1 MADSQSL
8 IGQTVSHYRILE
20 KIGGGGMGVVYK
32 AEDTRLHRFVA
43 LKFLPSDVAAD
54 RATLERFRREAE
66 AASALNHPNIC
77 TIYDIGEQDGIHFI
91 TMEFLDGKTL
101 RHCIEGKSLPV
112 ERVLDWGIQI
122 AEGLNAA
129 HAEGIIH
136 RDVKSANIFVTKHG
150 HAKIL
155 DFGLAKLVTAKDG
168 VSGMPTVTADELLT
182 SPGATV
188 GTVAYMSPEQARG
201 EELDGRSDLFSFG
214 SVLYEMTTGRP
225 PFSGNTSAVMF
236 EAILNRAPISPS
248 TANRNLPADL
258 ERIITKALEKDREV
272 RYQSAAELRA
282 DLKRVLRDTTSGKI
296 AAVQPEL
303 GKSSSRLPVYAAG
316 TLAALALLALGFF
329 IYRWQTGSSLVPP
342 SEWVQLTDFVDAAV
356 APALSPDGRMLAFL
370 RGQGTFVTH
379 GDVYLKLLPNGKPVQ
394 LTHDGIEKMSPVF
407 SPDGSQVAYTVPGHW
422 DTWIVPTLGGDPR
435 LMLPNGSGLTWIDAQ
450 HMLFSEIKQGRH
462 MVIVSA
468 MENRNAERDVYPPP
482 GEGSMAHHSYASPDR
497 KWALVVWM
505 NTLGGWQPCQLAA
518 LDGSAVA
525 KPVGPPDAEC
535 TAAAWSPNGR
545 WMYFSSA
552 SGGSFHIWR
561 QRFPDGVPEQLTS
574 GVTEEE
580 GIAVAPDG
588 GSLVTSVGAEQ
599 SSVWVHD
606 RGGNHQITSEAA
618 AFLTSPDGTASR
630 SLFSPDGRRVYYLLR
645 RSRHNSSV
653 ELWVSELGSGANEV
667 QVGELSA
674 SGFDL
679 SPDGHSVAYSL
690 RSAEGR
696 ASIWIASVDHVSPPR
711 HIESASDN
719 FGPIFAPDGS
729 VFFMSSEGE
738 QTFIYRMN
746 QDGTGRRKVIPD
758 PVVQMQTV
766 SPDGQWVIVQIAF
779 PGEDPPRGVVAIS
792 TSSTERIRLC
802 RGVCGVR
809 WALDGR
815 SLFLSVPGV
824 GLENA
829 FGWATFII
837 PLPPGRLF
845 PKLPSTGVAVE
856 REAAAILGAKRLE
869 EYALPGANDGIY
881 TFYRVTVHRNL
892 FRIPLS

>member
-1 MADSQSL
+1 MV
-8 IGQTVSHYRILE
+8 GQTVSHYRIVE
-20 KIGGGGMGVVYK
+20 KLGGGGMGVVYK

-43 LKFLPSDVAAD
+43 LKFLPSDVAGD

-91 TMEFLDGKTL
+91 AMEFLDGKTL
-101 RHCIEGKSLPV
+101 KHCIEGKALPV

-129 HAEGIIH
+129 HAQGIVH
-136 RDVKSANIFVTKHG
+136 RDIKTANIFVTKHG
-150 HAKIL
+150 HAKVL
-155 DFGLAKLVTAKDG
+155 DFGLAKLVTVKDG
-168 VSGMPTVTADELLT
+168 VSGIPTVTADELLT

-214 SVLYEMTTGRP
+214 SVLYEMTTGQP
-225 PFSGNTSAVMF
+225 PFPGNTSAVMF
-236 EAILNRAPISPS
+236 EAILNKTPVSPS

-258 ERIITKALEKDREV
+258 ERVISKALEKDREV

-282 DLKRVLRDTTSGKI
+282 DLKRVRRDTTSGKT
-296 AAVQPEL
+296 ATALPGL
-303 GKSSSRLPVYAAG
+303 GKSRSGGLVYAAG
-316 TLAALALLALGFF
+316 GLTALAVLASVFF
-329 IYRWQTGSSLVPP
+329 IYRWRTGSSLVPP

-356 APALSPDGRMLAFL
+356 SPALSPDGRMLAFL
-370 RGQGTFVTH
+370 RGQNTFVTK

-394 LTHDGIEKMSPVF
+394 VTHDGGMKANPVF

-422 DTWIVPTLGGDPR
+422 DTWIVPTLGGEPR
-435 LMLPNGSGLTWIDAQ
+435 LMLPNGSGLTWMDAQ

-468 MENRNAERDVYPPP
+468 MENRNAERDVYLPP
-482 GEGSMAHHSYASPDR
+482 GEGSMAHRSYASPDG
-497 KWALVVWM
+497 KWVLVVWM
-505 NTLGGWQPCQLAA
+505 NTVGGWQPCQLAPV
-518 LDGSAVA
+518 DGSSGARL
-525 KPVGPPDAEC
+525 VGPAAAAC
-535 TAAAWSPNGR
+535 TAAAWSPDGR

-552 SGGSFHIWR
+552 SGGSFHTWR
-561 QRFPDGVPEQLTS
+561 QRFPDGAPEQITS

-606 RGGNHQITSEAA
+606 RGGDHQITSEAA
-618 AFLTSPDGTASR
+618 AYLVSPDGTSSR
-630 SLFSPDGRRVYYLLR
+630 AVFSPDGRRVYYLVR
-645 RSRHNSSV
+645 RSPHSGSV
-653 ELWVSELGSGANEV
+653 ELWVSELGSGASEV
-667 QVGELSA
+667 LVGELSA

-690 RSAEGR
+690 RGAEGR
-696 ASIWIASVDHVSPPR
+696 ESIWIASVNHLSSPR
-711 HIESASDN
+711 QIKSANDD
-719 FGPIFAPDGS
+719 FGPIFAPDGT

-738 QTFIYRMN
+738 NTFIYRMK
-746 QDGTGRRKVIPD
+746 QDGSERRKVTPD

-766 SPDGQWVIVQIAF
+766 SPDGQWVVTQAAF
-779 PGEDPPRGVVAIS
+779 PGEDPSRGVVAIPIS
-792 TSSTERIRLC
+792 GGERIRVC

-809 WALDGR
+809 WSLDGR

-824 GLENA
+824 NVGQVQ
-829 FGWATFII
+829 GWGTFII
-837 PLPPGRLF
+837 PLPPGKLF
-845 PKLPSTGVAVE
+845 PRLPPSGITVE
-856 REAAAILGAKRLE
+856 SEMATIPGAKKLD
-869 EYALPGANDGIY
+869 EYVLPGGNEEMY
-881 TFYRVTVHRNL
+881 TFSRVTVHRNL
-892 FRIPLS
+892 FRIPFR

>member
-1 MADSQSL
+1 MV
-8 IGQTVSHYRILE
+8 GQTVSHYRIVE
-20 KIGGGGMGVVYK
+20 KLGGGGMGVVYK

-43 LKFLPSDVAAD
+43 LKFLPSDVAGD

-91 TMEFLDGKTL
+91 AMEFLDGKTL
-101 RHCIEGKSLPV
+101 KHCIEGKALPV

-129 HAEGIIH
+129 HAQGIVH
-136 RDVKSANIFVTKHG
+136 RDIKTANIFVTKHG
-150 HAKIL
+150 HAKVL
-155 DFGLAKLVTAKDG
+155 DFGLAKLVTVKDG
-168 VSGMPTVTADELLT
+168 VSGIPTVTADELLT

-214 SVLYEMTTGRP
+214 SVLYEMTTGQP
-225 PFSGNTSAVMF
+225 PFPGNTSAVMF
-236 EAILNRAPISPS
+236 EAILNKTPVSPS

-258 ERIITKALEKDREV
+258 ERVISKALEKDREV

-282 DLKRVLRDTTSGKI
+282 DLKRVRRDTTSGKT
-296 AAVQPEL
+296 ATALPGL
-303 GKSSSRLPVYAAG
+303 GKSRSGGLVYAAG
-316 TLAALALLALGFF
+316 GLTALAVLASVFF
-329 IYRWQTGSSLVPP
+329 IYRWRTGSSLVPP

-356 APALSPDGRMLAFL
+356 SPALSPDGRMLAFL
-370 RGQGTFVTH
+370 RGQNTFVTK

-394 LTHDGIEKMSPVF
+394 VTHDGGMKANPVF

-422 DTWIVPTLGGDPR
+422 DTWIVPTLGGEPR
-435 LMLPNGSGLTWIDAQ
+435 LMLPNGSGLTWMDAQ

-468 MENRNAERDVYPPP
+468 MENRNAERDVYLPP
-482 GEGSMAHHSYASPDR
+482 GEGSMAHRSYASPDG
-497 KWALVVWM
+497 KWVLVVWM
-505 NTLGGWQPCQLAA
+505 NTVGGWQPCQLAPV
-518 LDGSAVA
+518 DGSSGARL
-525 KPVGPPDAEC
+525 VGPAAAAC
-535 TAAAWSPNGR
+535 TAAAWSPDGR

-552 SGGSFHIWR
+552 SGGSFHTWR
-561 QRFPDGVPEQLTS
+561 QRFPDGAPEQITS

-606 RGGNHQITSEAA
+606 RGGDHQITSEAA
-618 AFLTSPDGTASR
+618 AYLVSPDGTSSR
-630 SLFSPDGRRVYYLLR
+630 AVFSPDGRRVYYLVR
-645 RSRHNSSV
+645 RSPHSGSV
-653 ELWVSELGSGANEV
+653 ELWVSELGSGASEV
-667 QVGELSA
+667 LVGELSA

-690 RSAEGR
+690 RGAEGR
-696 ASIWIASVDHVSPPR
+696 ESIWIASVNHLSSPR
-711 HIESASDN
+711 QIKSANDD
-719 FGPIFAPDGS
+719 FGPIFAPDGT

-738 QTFIYRMN
+738 NTFIYRMK
-746 QDGTGRRKVIPD
+746 QDGSERRKVTPD

-766 SPDGQWVIVQIAF
+766 SPDGQWVVTQAAF
-779 PGEDPPRGVVAIS
+779 PGEDPSRGVVAIPIS
-792 TSSTERIRLC
+792 GGERIRVC

-809 WALDGR
+809 WSLDGR

-824 GLENA
+824 NVGQVQ
-829 FGWATFII
+829 GWGTFII
-837 PLPPGRLF
+837 PLPPGKLF
-845 PKLPSTGVAVE
+845 PRLPPSGITVE
-856 REAAAILGAKRLE
+856 SEMATIPGAKKLD
-869 EYALPGANDGIY
+869 EYVLPGGNEEMY
-881 TFYRVTVHRNL
+881 TFNRVTVHRNL
-892 FRIPLS
+892 FRIPFR

>member
-1 MADSQSL
+1 MV
-8 IGQTVSHYRILE
+8 GQTVSHYRIVE
-20 KIGGGGMGVVYK
+20 KLGGGGMGVVYK

-43 LKFLPSDVAAD
+43 LKFLPSDVAGD

-91 TMEFLDGKTL
+91 AMEFLDGKTL
-101 RHCIEGKSLPV
+101 KHCIEGKALPV

-129 HAEGIIH
+129 HAQGIVH
-136 RDVKSANIFVTKHG
+136 RDIKTANIFVTKHG
-150 HAKIL
+150 HAKVL
-155 DFGLAKLVTAKDG
+155 DFGLAKLVTVKDG
-168 VSGMPTVTADELLT
+168 VSGIPTVTADELLT

-214 SVLYEMTTGRP
+214 SVLYEMTTGQP
-225 PFSGNTSAVMF
+225 PFPGNTSAVMF
-236 EAILNRAPISPS
+236 EAILNKTPVSPS

-258 ERIITKALEKDREV
+258 ERVISKALEKDREV

-282 DLKRVLRDTTSGKI
+282 DLKRVRRDTTSGKT
-296 AAVQPEL
+296 AAALPGL
-303 GKSSSRLPVYAAG
+303 GKSRSGGLVYAAG
-316 TLAALALLALGFF
+316 GLTALAVLASVFF
-329 IYRWQTGSSLVPP
+329 IYRWRTGSSLVPP

-356 APALSPDGRMLAFL
+356 SPALSPDGRMLAFL
-370 RGQGTFVTH
+370 RGQNTFVTK

-394 LTHDGIEKMSPVF
+394 VTHDGGMKANPVF

-422 DTWIVPTLGGDPR
+422 DTWIVPTLGGEPR
-435 LMLPNGSGLTWIDAQ
+435 LMLPNGSGLTWMDAQ

-468 MENRNAERDVYPPP
+468 MENRNAERDVYLPP
-482 GEGSMAHHSYASPDR
+482 GEGSMAHRSYASPDG
-497 KWALVVWM
+497 KWVLVVWM
-505 NTLGGWQPCQLAA
+505 NTVGGWQPCQLAPV
-518 LDGSAVA
+518 DGSSGARL
-525 KPVGPPDAEC
+525 VGPAAAAC
-535 TAAAWSPNGR
+535 TAAAWSPDGR

-552 SGGSFHIWR
+552 SGGSFHTWR
-561 QRFPDGVPEQLTS
+561 QRFPDGAPEQITS

-606 RGGNHQITSEAA
+606 RGGDHQITSEAA
-618 AFLTSPDGTASR
+618 AYLVSPDGTSSR
-630 SLFSPDGRRVYYLLR
+630 AVFSPDGRRVYYLVR
-645 RSRHNSSV
+645 RSPHSGSV
-653 ELWVSELGSGANEV
+653 ELWVSELGSGASEV
-667 QVGELSA
+667 LVGELSA

-690 RSAEGR
+690 RGAEGR
-696 ASIWIASVDHVSPPR
+696 ESIWIASVNHLSSPR
-711 HIESASDN
+711 QIKSANDD
-719 FGPIFAPDGS
+719 FGPIFAPDGT

-738 QTFIYRMN
+738 NTFIYRMK
-746 QDGTGRRKVIPD
+746 QDGSERRKVTPD

-766 SPDGQWVIVQIAF
+766 SPDGQWVVTQAAF
-779 PGEDPPRGVVAIS
+779 PGEDPSRGVVAIPIS
-792 TSSTERIRLC
+792 GGERIRVC

-809 WALDGR
+809 WSLDGR

-824 GLENA
+824 NVGQVQ
-829 FGWATFII
+829 GWGTFII
-837 PLPPGRLF
+837 PLPPGKLF
-845 PKLPSTGVAVE
+845 PRLPPSGITVE
-856 REAAAILGAKRLE
+856 SEMATIPGAKKLD
-869 EYALPGANDGIY
+869 EYVLPGGNEEMY
-881 TFYRVTVHRNL
+881 TFSRVTVHRNL
-892 FRIPLS
+892 FRIPFR